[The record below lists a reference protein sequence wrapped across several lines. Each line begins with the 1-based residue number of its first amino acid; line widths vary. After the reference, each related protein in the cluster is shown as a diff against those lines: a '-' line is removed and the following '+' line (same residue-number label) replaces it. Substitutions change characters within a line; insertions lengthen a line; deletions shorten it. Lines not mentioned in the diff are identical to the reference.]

1 MSDPRPLPM
10 ETWRVVRRDGCIGHW
25 GLTPWS
31 DETWTIECL
40 APVRNYL
47 GVMQERRFHN
57 PRVAICALMAERSE
71 SIVEIVAPG
80 EMTAAEQVAA
90 MKKRCVDVCRG
101 MAERM
106 GAAPTRWTGTSRAFI
121 GGARNCATAIDA
133 MDAPEEEDDE

>member
-1 MSDPRPLPM
+1 MDPQPLPM
-10 ETWRVVRRDGCIGHW
+10 QTWRVVRADTHTGYW

-90 MKKRCVDVCRG
+90 MWARCGKAC
-101 MAERM
+101 AEVEARHDADEYAVGSLQRAL
-106 GAAPTRWTGTSRAFI
+106 GA
-121 GGARNCATAIDA
+121 NDCCEAIA
-133 MDAPEEEDDE
+133 ALVETEDGE